1 MNAIIQHN
9 SLTPYLDRYTT
20 DISAKVMTD
29 PDKYQAYQREGI
41 TRRMMVSLMKQIQN
55 APLLVGLPGVG
66 KTAIVE
72 DLARQLLN
80 TNVAALKGKHLIQI
94 SLANLMKSSDSESFA
109 HKFQA
114 IINELIA
121 NKETVIAFID
131 EIHQIV
137 GTGAETA
144 GSSLDAGNII
154 KPALSR
160 DDLQIIGAT
169 TTKEFHEYV
178 ARDGA
183 LMRRFDLIEVP
194 ELSYEQTK
202 NVLAKVAL
210 QLNAGIVVPESVQDK
225 IMALAQRYM
234 TDRYFPEKAIMLLD
248 GALSVAKLAN
258 KTVLDG
264 TDVATIIHDDYHVPE
279 YVINQTIDERLLNLL
294 PQLKSQVI
302 GQETA
307 LEKVAMKLTNREAG
321 LADTSKPESFL
332 FMGPTGVSK
341 TETAKQLAGNLF
353 GNNQNFIRFDMSEF
367 KFAGTSLE
375 RFKDQLTTQ
384 VRHTPYAIL
393 LLDEIEKADPEVMD
407 LLLQVLDDGR
417 LSDEYGRVI
426 NFKDLI
432 IIMTTNSGAKA
443 VMNRDA
449 KSESVKEDKKRQA
462 NFEEQL
468 EIALQSDGYRPE
480 FIARIGAIV
489 VFDVLKMTD
498 MVKIVALKLT
508 RLNQK
513 AQASGFNILFTT
525 ENVAKY
531 IPSFEL
537 GFEYLNDQQEISSPI
552 ANYIADVGYKPSR
565 GVRPIDDTIATYVS
579 DPVAA
584 AIIKQRQGVTQD
596 FDTFIFRAIGNPP
609 SLTSPYGEWQVV
621 VSTVKE
627 ASSNET
633 I

>member
-1 MNAIIQHN
+1 MIELKQNN
-9 SLTPYLDRYTT
+9 PTTYLDRYTT
-20 DISAKVMTD
+20 DISAKVMLE
-29 PDKYQAYQREGI
+29 PDKYHAYERESI
-41 TRRMMVSLMKQIQN
+41 TRRIMVSLMKQIQN

-72 DLARQLLN
+72 DLARQLID
-80 TNVAALKGKHLIQI
+80 TKVASLQGKHLIQI
-94 SLANLMKSSDSESFA
+94 SLANLMKSSDGESFA

-114 IINELIA
+114 IIDELIA
-121 NKETVIAFID
+121 NKDNVIAFID

-137 GTGAETA
+137 GTGAETS

-194 ELSYEQTK
+194 ELSFEQTK
-202 NVLAKVAL
+202 RVLSKVAL
-210 QLNAGIVVPESVQDK
+210 QLNKGIEVPETVQDR
-225 IMALAQRYM
+225 IMALSQRYI

-248 GALSVAKLAN
+248 GALSVARLAD
-258 KTVLDG
+258 KTSLED

-279 YVINQTIDERLLNLL
+279 YVINQTTDERLLNLL
-294 PQLKSQVI
+294 PRLKSQVI
-302 GQETA
+302 GQDTA

-332 FMGPTGVSK
+332 FMGPTGVGK
-341 TETAKQLAGNLF
+341 TETAKQLALNLF
-353 GNNQNFIRFDMSEF
+353 GNAQNFIRFDMSEF

-375 RFKDQLTTQ
+375 RFKDQLTTR
-384 VRHTPYAIL
+384 VRHTPYAVL

-432 IIMTTNSGAKA
+432 IVMTTNSGAIA

-449 KSESVKEDKKRQA
+449 KSDSVKEDKKRQA

-480 FIARIGAIV
+480 FIARIGAII
-489 VFDVLKMTD
+489 VFDVLKMAD
-498 MVKIVALKLT
+498 MVRIVELKLS

-513 AQASGFNILFTT
+513 AQESGFNIVFDTQ
-525 ENVAKY
+525 EVARY
-531 IPSFEL
+531 IPSFDL
-537 GFEYLNDQQEISSPI
+537 GFEYLNDTQEVSSPI

-579 DPVAA
+579 DPVSA
-584 AIIKQRQGVTQD
+584 AIIQKRQGLGQD

-627 ASSNET
+627 ATDNEA

>member
-1 MNAIIQHN
+1 MIELKQNN
-9 SLTPYLDRYTT
+9 TTPYLDRYTT
-20 DISAKVMTD
+20 DISAKVMSD
-29 PDKYQAYQREGI
+29 PEKYHAYERESI
-41 TRRMMVSLMKQIQN
+41 TRRIMVSLMKRIQN

-72 DLARQLLN
+72 DLARQLLS
-80 TNVAALKGKHLIQI
+80 TSVSSLKGKHLVQI
-94 SLANLMKSSDSESFA
+94 SLANLMKSSDGESFA

-114 IINELIA
+114 IIDELIA
-121 NKETVIAFID
+121 NKDTVIAFID

-137 GTGAETA
+137 GTGAETS

-194 ELSYEQTK
+194 ELSFEQTK
-202 NVLAKVAL
+202 NVLSKVAL
-210 QLNAGIVVPESVQDK
+210 QLNNGIEVPETVQDR
-225 IMALAQRYM
+225 IMALSQRYI

-248 GALSVAKLAN
+248 GALSVARLADKSN
-258 KTVLDG
+258 LED
-264 TDVATIIHDDYHVPE
+264 TDVVTIIHDDYHVPE
-279 YVINQTIDERLLNLL
+279 YVINQATDERLLNLL
-294 PQLKSQVI
+294 PRLKSQVI
-302 GQETA
+302 GQDTA

-332 FMGPTGVSK
+332 FMGPTGVGK
-341 TETAKQLAGNLF
+341 TETAKQLALNLF
-353 GNNQNFIRFDMSEF
+353 GNAQNFIRFDMSEF

-375 RFKDQLTTQ
+375 RFKDQLTTR
-384 VRHTPYAIL
+384 VRHTPYAVL

-432 IIMTTNSGAKA
+432 IVMTTNSGATA

-449 KSESVKEDKKRQA
+449 KSDAVKEDKKRQA

-480 FIARIGAIV
+480 FIARIGAII
-489 VFDVLKMTD
+489 VFDVLKMAD
-498 MVKIVALKLT
+498 MVRIVELKLS

-513 AQASGFNILFTT
+513 AQTSGFNIVFDTQ
-525 ENVAKY
+525 EVARY
-531 IPSFEL
+531 IPSFDL
-537 GFEYLNDQQEISSPI
+537 GFEYLNGTQEVSSPI

-579 DPVAA
+579 DPVSA
-584 AIIKQRQGVTQD
+584 AIIQKRQGLGQD

-621 VSTVKE
+621 VSTARE
-627 ASSNET
+627 AADNEA

>member
-1 MNAIIQHN
+1 MIELKQNN
-9 SLTPYLDRYTT
+9 TTPYLDRYTT
-20 DISAKVMTD
+20 DISAKVMSD
-29 PDKYQAYQREGI
+29 PEKYHAYERESI
-41 TRRMMVSLMKQIQN
+41 TRRIMVSLMKQIQN

-72 DLARQLLN
+72 DLARQLLS
-80 TNVAALKGKHLIQI
+80 TSVSSLKGKHLVQI
-94 SLANLMKSSDSESFA
+94 SLANLMKSSDGESFA

-114 IINELIA
+114 IIDELIA
-121 NKETVIAFID
+121 NKDTVIAFID

-137 GTGAETA
+137 GTGAETS

-194 ELSYEQTK
+194 ELSFEQTK
-202 NVLAKVAL
+202 RVLSKVAL
-210 QLNAGIVVPESVQDK
+210 QLNNGIEVTETVQDR
-225 IMALAQRYM
+225 IMALSQRYI
-234 TDRYFPEKAIMLLD
+234 TDRYFPEKTIMLLD
-248 GALSVAKLAN
+248 GALSVARLAN
-258 KTVLDG
+258 KSSLED

-279 YVINQTIDERLLNLL
+279 YVIHQTSDERLLNLL
-294 PQLKSQVI
+294 PRLKSQVI
-302 GQETA
+302 GQDTA

-332 FMGPTGVSK
+332 FMGPTGVGK
-341 TETAKQLAGNLF
+341 TETAKQLALNLF
-353 GNNQNFIRFDMSEF
+353 GNAQNFIRFDMSEF

-375 RFKDQLTTQ
+375 RFKDQLTTR
-384 VRHTPYAIL
+384 VRHTPYAVL

-432 IIMTTNSGAKA
+432 VVMTTNSGATA

-449 KSESVKEDKKRQA
+449 KSDAVKEDKKRQA

-480 FIARIGAIV
+480 FIARIGAII
-489 VFDVLKMTD
+489 VFDVLKMAD
-498 MVKIVALKLT
+498 MVRIVELKLS

-513 AQASGFNILFTT
+513 AQGSGFNIVFDTQ
-525 ENVAKY
+525 EVARY
-531 IPSFEL
+531 IPSFDL
-537 GFEYLNDQQEISSPI
+537 GFEYLNGTQEVSSPI

-579 DPVAA
+579 DPVSA
-584 AIIKQRQGVTQD
+584 AIIQKRQGLGQD

-621 VSTVKE
+621 VSTARE
-627 ASSNET
+627 AADNEA

>member
-1 MNAIIQHN
+1 MIELKHN
-9 SLTPYLDRYTT
+9 NSTPYLDRYTT
-20 DISAKVMTD
+20 DISAKVMSD
-29 PDKYQAYQREGI
+29 PEKYHAYERESI
-41 TRRMMVSLMKQIQN
+41 TRRIMVSLMKQIQN

-72 DLARQLLN
+72 DLARQLLS
-80 TNVAALKGKHLIQI
+80 TSVSSLKGKHLVQI
-94 SLANLMKSSDSESFA
+94 SLANLMKSSDGESFA

-114 IINELIA
+114 IIDELIA
-121 NKETVIAFID
+121 NKDTVIAFID

-137 GTGAETA
+137 GTGAETS

-194 ELSYEQTK
+194 ELSFEQTK
-202 NVLAKVAL
+202 RVLSKVAL
-210 QLNAGIVVPESVQDK
+210 QLNNGIEVTETVQDR
-225 IMALAQRYM
+225 IMALSQRYI

-248 GALSVAKLAN
+248 GALSVARLAN
-258 KTVLDG
+258 KSSLED

-279 YVINQTIDERLLNLL
+279 YVINQTSDERLLNLL
-294 PQLKSQVI
+294 PRLKSQVI
-302 GQETA
+302 GQDTA

-332 FMGPTGVSK
+332 FMGPTGVGK
-341 TETAKQLAGNLF
+341 TETAKQLALNLF
-353 GNNQNFIRFDMSEF
+353 GNAQNFIRFDMSEF

-375 RFKDQLTTQ
+375 RFKDQLTTR
-384 VRHTPYAIL
+384 VRHTPYAVL

-432 IIMTTNSGAKA
+432 VVMTTNSGATA

-449 KSESVKEDKKRQA
+449 KSDAVKEDKKRQA

-480 FIARIGAIV
+480 FIARIGAII
-489 VFDVLKMTD
+489 VFDVLKMAD
-498 MVKIVALKLT
+498 MVRIVELKLS

-513 AQASGFNILFTT
+513 AQTSGFNIVFDTQ
-525 ENVAKY
+525 EVARY
-531 IPSFEL
+531 IPSFDL
-537 GFEYLNDQQEISSPI
+537 GFEYLNDKQEVSSPI

-579 DPVAA
+579 DPVST
-584 AIIKQRQGVTQD
+584 AIIQKRQGLGQD

-627 ASSNET
+627 AANNEA

>member
-1 MNAIIQHN
+1 MIELKHN
-9 SLTPYLDRYTT
+9 NSTPYLDRYTT
-20 DISAKVMTD
+20 DISAKVMSE
-29 PDKYQAYQREGI
+29 PDKYHAYERESI
-41 TRRMMVSLMKQIQN
+41 TRRIMVSLMKQIQN

-72 DLARQLLN
+72 DLARQLLS
-80 TNVAALKGKHLIQI
+80 TSVSSLKGKHLVQI
-94 SLANLMKSSDSESFA
+94 SLANLMKSSDGESFA

-114 IINELIA
+114 IIDELIV
-121 NKETVIAFID
+121 NKDTVIAFID

-137 GTGAETA
+137 GTGAETS

-160 DDLQIIGAT
+160 DDLQTIGAT

-194 ELSYEQTK
+194 ELSFDQTK
-202 NVLAKVAL
+202 RVLSKVAL
-210 QLNAGIVVPESVQDK
+210 QLNNGIEVPETVQDR
-225 IMALAQRYM
+225 IMALSQRYI

-248 GALSVAKLAN
+248 GALSVAR
-258 KTVLDG
+258 LDKHP
-264 TDVATIIHDDYHVPE
+264 TLSNQDVATIIHDDYHVPE
-279 YVINQTIDERLLNLL
+279 YVINQTTDERLLNLL
-294 PQLKSQVI
+294 PRLKSQVI
-302 GQETA
+302 GQDTA

-332 FMGPTGVSK
+332 FMGPTGVGK
-341 TETAKQLAGNLF
+341 TETAKQLALNLF
-353 GNNQNFIRFDMSEF
+353 GNKQNFIRFDMSEF

-375 RFKDQLTTQ
+375 RFKDQLTTK
-384 VRHTPYAIL
+384 VRHTPYAVL

-432 IIMTTNSGAKA
+432 IVMTTNSGATA

-449 KSESVKEDKKRQA
+449 KSDAVKEDKKRQA

-480 FIARIGAIV
+480 FIARIGAII
-489 VFDVLKMTD
+489 VFDVLKMAD
-498 MVKIVALKLT
+498 MVRIVELKLS
-508 RLNQK
+508 RLNQQ
-513 AQASGFNILFTT
+513 AQESGFNIVFDTQ
-525 ENVAKY
+525 EVARY
-531 IPSFEL
+531 IPSFDL
-537 GFEYLNDQQEISSPI
+537 GFEYLNDKQEVSSPI

-579 DPVAA
+579 DPVSA
-584 AIIKQRQGVTQD
+584 AIIQKRQGLGQD

-609 SLTSPYGEWQVV
+609 SLTSPYGEWQVM
-621 VSTVKE
+621 VSTVKGATDNE
-627 ASSNET
+627 A

>member
-1 MNAIIQHN
+1 MIELKQNN
-9 SLTPYLDRYTT
+9 TTPYLNRYTT
-20 DISAKVMTD
+20 DISAKVMSD
-29 PDKYQAYQREGI
+29 PEKYHAYERESI
-41 TRRMMVSLMKQIQN
+41 TRRIMVSLMKQIQN

-72 DLARQLLN
+72 DLARQLLS
-80 TNVAALKGKHLIQI
+80 TSVSSLKGKHLVQI
-94 SLANLMKSSDSESFA
+94 SLANLMKSSDGESFA

-114 IINELIA
+114 IIDELIA
-121 NKETVIAFID
+121 NKDTVIAFID

-137 GTGAETA
+137 GTGAETL

-194 ELSYEQTK
+194 ELSFDQTK
-202 NVLAKVAL
+202 RVLSKVAL
-210 QLNAGIVVPESVQDK
+210 QLNNSIEVPETVQDR
-225 IMALAQRYM
+225 IMALSQRYI

-248 GALSVAKLAN
+248 GALSVAR
-258 KTVLDG
+258 LDNHP
-264 TDVATIIHDDYHVPE
+264 TLSNQDVATIIHDDYHVPK
-279 YVINQTIDERLLNLL
+279 YVVNQTTDERLLNLL
-294 PQLKSQVI
+294 PRLKSQVI
-302 GQETA
+302 GQDTA

-332 FMGPTGVSK
+332 FMGPTGVGK
-341 TETAKQLAGNLF
+341 TETAKQLALNLF
-353 GNNQNFIRFDMSEF
+353 GNAQNFIRFDMSEF

-375 RFKDQLTTQ
+375 RFKDQLTTR
-384 VRHTPYAIL
+384 VRHTPYAVL

-407 LLLQVLDDGR
+407 LLLQVLDNGR

-432 IIMTTNSGAKA
+432 VVMTTNSGATA

-449 KSESVKEDKKRQA
+449 KSDAVKEDKKRQA

-480 FIARIGAIV
+480 FIARIGAII
-489 VFDVLKMTD
+489 VFDVLKMAD
-498 MVKIVALKLT
+498 MVRIVELKLS

-513 AQASGFNILFTT
+513 AQGSGFNIVFDTQ
-525 ENVAKY
+525 EVACY
-531 IPSFEL
+531 IPSFDL
-537 GFEYLNDQQEISSPI
+537 GFEYLNGTQEVSSPI

-579 DPVAA
+579 DPVSA
-584 AIIKQRQGVTQD
+584 AIIQKRQGLGQD

-621 VSTVKE
+621 VSTARE
-627 ASSNET
+627 AADNKA

>member
-1 MNAIIQHN
+1 MIELKQNN
-9 SLTPYLDRYTT
+9 PTPYLDRYTT
-20 DISAKVMTD
+20 DISAKVMLE
-29 PDKYQAYQREGI
+29 PDKYHAYERESI
-41 TRRMMVSLMKQIQN
+41 TRRIMVSLMKQIQN

-72 DLARQLLN
+72 DLARQLLS
-80 TNVAALKGKHLIQI
+80 TSVSSLKGKHLVQI

-109 HKFQA
+109 HKFQS
-114 IINELIA
+114 IIDELIA
-121 NKETVIAFID
+121 NKDTVIAFID

-137 GTGAETA
+137 GTGAETS

-194 ELSYEQTK
+194 ELSFDQTK
-202 NVLAKVAL
+202 RVLSKVAL
-210 QLNAGIVVPESVQDK
+210 QLNNGVEVPETVQDR
-225 IMALAQRYM
+225 IMALSQRYI

-248 GALSVAKLAN
+248 SALSVARLSN
-258 KTVLDG
+258 KSSVED

-279 YVINQTIDERLLNLL
+279 YVINQTTDERLLNLL
-294 PQLKSQVI
+294 PQLKNQVI
-302 GQETA
+302 GQDTA

-332 FMGPTGVSK
+332 FMGPTGVGK
-341 TETAKQLAGNLF
+341 TETAKQLALNLF
-353 GNNQNFIRFDMSEF
+353 GNAQNFIRFDMSEF

-375 RFKDQLTTQ
+375 RFKDQLTTR
-384 VRHTPYAIL
+384 VRHTPYAVL

-432 IIMTTNSGAKA
+432 IVMTTNSGATA

-449 KSESVKEDKKRQA
+449 KSDAVKEDKKRQA

-480 FIARIGAIV
+480 FIARIGAII
-489 VFDVLKMTD
+489 VFDVLKMAD
-498 MVKIVALKLT
+498 MVRIVELKLS
-508 RLNQK
+508 RLNQQ
-513 AQASGFNILFTT
+513 AQESGFNIVFDTQ
-525 ENVAKY
+525 EVARY
-531 IPSFEL
+531 IPSFDL
-537 GFEYLNDQQEISSPI
+537 GFEYLNDKQEVSSPI

-579 DPVAA
+579 DPVSA
-584 AIIKQRQGVTQD
+584 AIIQKRQGLGQD

-627 ASSNET
+627 ATDNEA

>member
-1 MNAIIQHN
+1 MIELKHN
-9 SLTPYLDRYTT
+9 NTHYLDRYTT
-20 DISAKVMTD
+20 DISAKVMSD
-29 PDKYQAYQREGI
+29 PDKYHAYERESI
-41 TRRMMVSLMKQIQN
+41 THRIMISLMKQIQN

-72 DLARQLLN
+72 DLARQLLK
-80 TNVAALKGKHLIQI
+80 TSVSSLKGKHLIQI
-94 SLANLMKSSDSESFA
+94 SLANLMKSSDGESFA

-114 IINELIA
+114 IIDELIA
-121 NKETVIAFID
+121 NKDTVIAFID

-137 GTGAETA
+137 GTGAETS

-194 ELSYEQTK
+194 ELSFEQTK
-202 NVLAKVAL
+202 RVLSKVAL
-210 QLNAGIVVPESVQDK
+210 QLNNGIEVPETVQDR
-225 IMALAQRYM
+225 IMALSQRYI

-248 GALSVAKLAN
+248 GALSVAR
-258 KTVLDG
+258 LDNRP
-264 TDVATIIHDDYHVPE
+264 TLSNLDVATIIHDDYHVPE
-279 YVINQTIDERLLNLL
+279 YVINQTTDERLLNLL
-294 PQLKSQVI
+294 PRLKSQVI
-302 GQETA
+302 GQDRA

-332 FMGPTGVSK
+332 FMGPTGVGK
-341 TETAKQLAGNLF
+341 TETAKQLALNLF
-353 GNNQNFIRFDMSEF
+353 GNAQNFIRFDMSEF

-375 RFKDQLTTQ
+375 RFKDQLTTR
-384 VRHTPYAIL
+384 VRHTPYAVL

-432 IIMTTNSGAKA
+432 IVMTTNSGATA

-449 KSESVKEDKKRQA
+449 KSDAVKEDKKRQA

-480 FIARIGAIV
+480 FIARIGAII
-489 VFDVLKMTD
+489 VFDVLKMAD
-498 MVKIVALKLT
+498 MVRIVELKLS

-513 AQASGFNILFTT
+513 AQESGFNIVFDTQ
-525 ENVAKY
+525 EVARY
-531 IPSFEL
+531 IPSFDL
-537 GFEYLNDQQEISSPI
+537 GFEYLNGWRES
-552 ANYIADVGYKPSR
+552 K
-565 GVRPIDDTIATYVS
+565 
-579 DPVAA
+579 
-584 AIIKQRQGVTQD
+584 K
-596 FDTFIFRAIGNPP
+596 
-609 SLTSPYGEWQVV
+609 
-621 VSTVKE
+621 
-627 ASSNET
+627 
-633 I
+633 

>member
-1 MNAIIQHN
+1 MIELKHN
-9 SLTPYLDRYTT
+9 NSTPYLDRYTT
-20 DISAKVMTD
+20 DISAKVMSD
-29 PDKYQAYQREGI
+29 PDKYHAYERESI
-41 TRRMMVSLMKQIQN
+41 TRRIKVSLMKQIQN

-72 DLARQLLN
+72 DLARQLID
-80 TNVAALKGKHLIQI
+80 TQVASLQGKHLIQI
-94 SLANLMKSSDSESFA
+94 SLANLMKSSDGESFA

-114 IINELIA
+114 IIDELIA
-121 NKETVIAFID
+121 NKDTVIAFID

-137 GTGAETA
+137 GTGAETS

-194 ELSYEQTK
+194 ELSFEQTK
-202 NVLAKVAL
+202 HVLSKVAL
-210 QLNAGIVVPESVQDK
+210 QLNNGIEVPETVQDR
-225 IMALAQRYM
+225 IMALSQRYI

-248 GALSVAKLAN
+248 GALSVARLDNRPKLSN
-258 KTVLDG
+258 Q
-264 TDVATIIHDDYHVPE
+264 DVATIIHDDYHVPE
-279 YVINQTIDERLLNLL
+279 YVINQTTDERLLNLL
-294 PQLKSQVI
+294 PRLKSQVI
-302 GQETA
+302 GQDTA

-332 FMGPTGVSK
+332 FMGPTGVGK
-341 TETAKQLAGNLF
+341 TETAKQLALNLF
-353 GNNQNFIRFDMSEF
+353 GNAQNFIRFDMSEF
-367 KFAGTSLE
+367 KFAGISLE
-375 RFKDQLTTQ
+375 RFKDQLTTR
-384 VRHTPYAIL
+384 VRHTPYAVL

-432 IIMTTNSGAKA
+432 IVMTTNSGATA
-443 VMNRDA
+443 VINRDA
-449 KSESVKEDKKRQA
+449 KSNSVKEDKKRQA

-480 FIARIGAIV
+480 FIARIGAII
-489 VFDVLKMTD
+489 VFDVLKMAD
-498 MVKIVALKLT
+498 MVRIVELKLS

-513 AQASGFNILFTT
+513 AQTSGFNIVFDTQ
-525 ENVAKY
+525 EVARY
-531 IPSFEL
+531 IPSFDL
-537 GFEYLNDQQEISSPI
+537 GFEYLNGTQEVSSPI

-565 GVRPIDDTIATYVS
+565 GVRPIDDTIATCVS
-579 DPVAA
+579 DPVSA
-584 AIIKQRQGVTQD
+584 AIIQKRQGLGQD

-627 ASSNET
+627 ATDNEA

>member
-1 MNAIIQHN
+1 MIELKQNN
-9 SLTPYLDRYTT
+9 TTPYLDRYTT
-20 DISAKVMTD
+20 DISAKVMSD
-29 PDKYQAYQREGI
+29 PEKYHAYERESI
-41 TRRMMVSLMKQIQN
+41 TRRIMVSLMKQIQN

-72 DLARQLLN
+72 DLARQLLS
-80 TNVAALKGKHLIQI
+80 TSVSSLKGKHLVQI
-94 SLANLMKSSDSESFA
+94 SLANLMKSSDGESFA

-114 IINELIA
+114 IIDELIA
-121 NKETVIAFID
+121 NKDTVIAFID

-137 GTGAETA
+137 GTGAETS

-194 ELSYEQTK
+194 ELSFEQTK
-202 NVLAKVAL
+202 RVLSKVAL
-210 QLNAGIVVPESVQDK
+210 QLNNGIEVTETVQDR
-225 IMALAQRYM
+225 IMALSQRYI

-248 GALSVAKLAN
+248 GALSVARLAN
-258 KTVLDG
+258 KSSLDD

-279 YVINQTIDERLLNLL
+279 YVINQTTDERLLNLL
-294 PQLKSQVI
+294 PRLKNQVI
-302 GQETA
+302 GQDTA

-332 FMGPTGVSK
+332 FMGPTGVGK
-341 TETAKQLAGNLF
+341 TETAKQLALNLF
-353 GNNQNFIRFDMSEF
+353 GNAQNFIRFDMSEF

-375 RFKDQLTTQ
+375 RFKDQLTTR
-384 VRHTPYAIL
+384 VRHTPYAVL

-432 IIMTTNSGAKA
+432 IVMTTNSGATA

-449 KSESVKEDKKRQA
+449 KSDAVKEDKKRQA

-480 FIARIGAIV
+480 FIARIGAII
-489 VFDVLKMTD
+489 VFDVLKMAD
-498 MVKIVALKLT
+498 MVRIVELKLS

-513 AQASGFNILFTT
+513 AQTSGFNIVFDTQ
-525 ENVAKY
+525 EVARY
-531 IPSFEL
+531 IPSFDL
-537 GFEYLNDQQEISSPI
+537 GFEYLNGTQEVSSPI

-579 DPVAA
+579 DPVST
-584 AIIKQRQGVTQD
+584 AIIQKRQGLGQD

-627 ASSNET
+627 AANNEA

>member
-1 MNAIIQHN
+1 MIELKQNN
-9 SLTPYLDRYTT
+9 TTPYIDRYTT
-20 DISAKVMTD
+20 DISAKVMSD
-29 PDKYQAYQREGI
+29 PEKYHAYERESI
-41 TRRMMVSLMKQIQN
+41 TRRIMVSLMKQIQN

-72 DLARQLLN
+72 DLARQLLS
-80 TNVAALKGKHLIQI
+80 TSVFSLKGKHLVQI
-94 SLANLMKSSDSESFA
+94 SLANLMKSSDGESFA

-114 IINELIA
+114 IIDELIA
-121 NKETVIAFID
+121 NKDTVIAFID

-137 GTGAETA
+137 GTGAETS

-160 DDLQIIGAT
+160 DNLQIIGAT

-194 ELSYEQTK
+194 ELSFEQTK
-202 NVLAKVAL
+202 PVLSKVAL
-210 QLNAGIVVPESVQDK
+210 QLNNGIEVTETVQDR
-225 IMALAQRYM
+225 IMALSQRYI

-248 GALSVAKLAN
+248 GALSVARLAN
-258 KTVLDG
+258 KSSLEN

-279 YVINQTIDERLLNLL
+279 YVINQTSDERLLNLL
-294 PQLKSQVI
+294 PRLKSQVI
-302 GQETA
+302 GQDTA

-332 FMGPTGVSK
+332 FMGPTGVGK
-341 TETAKQLAGNLF
+341 TETAKQLALNLF
-353 GNNQNFIRFDMSEF
+353 GNAQNFIRFDMSEF

-375 RFKDQLTTQ
+375 RFKDQLTTR
-384 VRHTPYAIL
+384 VRHTPYAVL

-432 IIMTTNSGAKA
+432 VVMTTNSGATA

-449 KSESVKEDKKRQA
+449 KSDAVKEDKKRQA

-480 FIARIGAIV
+480 FIARIGAII
-489 VFDVLKMTD
+489 VFDVLKMAD
-498 MVKIVALKLT
+498 MVRIVELKLS

-513 AQASGFNILFTT
+513 AQGSGFNIVFDTQ
-525 ENVAKY
+525 EVARY
-531 IPSFEL
+531 IPSFDL
-537 GFEYLNDQQEISSPI
+537 GFEYLNGTQEVSSPI

-579 DPVAA
+579 DPVSA
-584 AIIKQRQGVTQD
+584 AIIQKRQGLGQD

-621 VSTVKE
+621 VSTARE
-627 ASSNET
+627 AADNEA

>member
-1 MNAIIQHN
+1 MIELKQNN
-9 SLTPYLDRYTT
+9 TTPYLDRYTT
-20 DISAKVMTD
+20 DISAKVMSD
-29 PDKYQAYQREGI
+29 PEKYHAYERESI
-41 TRRMMVSLMKQIQN
+41 TRRIMVSLMKQIQN

-72 DLARQLLN
+72 DLARQLLS
-80 TNVAALKGKHLIQI
+80 TSVSSLKGKHLVQI
-94 SLANLMKSSDSESFA
+94 SLANLMKSSDGESFA

-114 IINELIA
+114 IIDELIA
-121 NKETVIAFID
+121 NKDTVIAFID

-137 GTGAETA
+137 GTGAETS

-194 ELSYEQTK
+194 ELSFEQTK
-202 NVLAKVAL
+202 RVLAKVAL
-210 QLNAGIVVPESVQDK
+210 QLNNGIEVPEIVQDR
-225 IMALAQRYM
+225 IMALSQRYI

-248 GALSVAKLAN
+248 GALSVAR
-258 KTVLDG
+258 LDNHR
-264 TDVATIIHDDYHVPE
+264 TLSNQDVATIIHDDYHVPE

-294 PQLKSQVI
+294 PRLKSQVI
-302 GQETA
+302 GQDTA

-332 FMGPTGVSK
+332 FMGPTGVGK
-341 TETAKQLAGNLF
+341 TETAKQLALNLF
-353 GNNQNFIRFDMSEF
+353 GNAPNFIRFDMSEF

-375 RFKDQLTTQ
+375 RFKDQLTTR
-384 VRHTPYAIL
+384 VRHTPYAVL

-432 IIMTTNSGAKA
+432 IVMTTNSGATA

-449 KSESVKEDKKRQA
+449 KSDAVKEDKKRQA

-480 FIARIGAIV
+480 FIARIGAII
-489 VFDVLKMTD
+489 VFDVLQMAD
-498 MVKIVALKLT
+498 MVRIVELKLS

-513 AQASGFNILFTT
+513 AQESGFNIVFDTQ
-525 ENVAKY
+525 EVARY
-531 IPSFEL
+531 IPSFDL
-537 GFEYLNDQQEISSPI
+537 GFEYLNDKQEVSSPI

-579 DPVAA
+579 DPVSA
-584 AIIKQRQGVTQD
+584 AIIQKRQGLGQD

-621 VSTVKE
+621 VSTARE
-627 ASSNET
+627 AADNEA

>member
-1 MNAIIQHN
+1 MIELKHN
-9 SLTPYLDRYTT
+9 NPTPYLDRYTT

-29 PDKYQAYQREGI
+29 PEKYHAYERESI
-41 TRRMMVSLMKQIQN
+41 TRRIMVSLMKQIQN

-72 DLARQLLN
+72 DLARQLLS
-80 TNVAALKGKHLIQI
+80 TSVSSLTGKHLVQI
-94 SLANLMKSSDSESFA
+94 SLANLMKSSDGESFA

-114 IINELIA
+114 IIDELIA
-121 NKETVIAFID
+121 NKDTVIAFID

-137 GTGAETA
+137 GTGAETS

-194 ELSYEQTK
+194 ELSFEQTK
-202 NVLAKVAL
+202 RVLSKVAL
-210 QLNAGIVVPESVQDK
+210 QLNNGIEVPETVQDR
-225 IMALAQRYM
+225 IMALSQRYI

-248 GALSVAKLAN
+248 GALSVARLAD
-258 KTVLDG
+258 KTSLED

-279 YVINQTIDERLLNLL
+279 YVINQTTDERLLNLL
-294 PQLKSQVI
+294 PRLKSQVI
-302 GQETA
+302 GQDTA

-332 FMGPTGVSK
+332 LMGPTGVGK
-341 TETAKQLAGNLF
+341 TETAKQLALNLF
-353 GNNQNFIRFDMSEF
+353 GNAQNFIRFDMSEF

-375 RFKDQLTTQ
+375 RFKDQLTTR
-384 VRHTPYAIL
+384 VRHTPYAVL

-432 IIMTTNSGAKA
+432 IVMTTNSGATA

-449 KSESVKEDKKRQA
+449 KSDSVKEDKKRQA

-480 FIARIGAIV
+480 FIARIGAII
-489 VFDVLKMTD
+489 VFDVLKMAD
-498 MVKIVALKLT
+498 MVRIVELKLS

-513 AQASGFNILFTT
+513 AQTSGFNIVFDTQ
-525 ENVAKY
+525 EVARY
-531 IPSFEL
+531 IPSFDL
-537 GFEYLNDQQEISSPI
+537 GFEYLNGTQEVSSPI
-552 ANYIADVGYKPSR
+552 ANYIVDVGYKPSR

-579 DPVAA
+579 DPVSA
-584 AIIKQRQGVTQD
+584 AIIQKRQGLGQD

-627 ASSNET
+627 ATNNEA

>member
-1 MNAIIQHN
+1 MIELKHN
-9 SLTPYLDRYTT
+9 NSTPYLDRYTT
-20 DISAKVMTD
+20 DISAKVMSE
-29 PDKYQAYQREGI
+29 PDKYHAYERESI
-41 TRRMMVSLMKQIQN
+41 TRRIMVSLMKQIQN

-72 DLARQLLN
+72 DLARQLLCPS
-80 TNVAALKGKHLIQI
+80 VSSLKGKHLVQI
-94 SLANLMKSSDSESFA
+94 SLANLMKNSDGESFA

-114 IINELIA
+114 IIDELIA
-121 NKETVIAFID
+121 NKDTVIAFID

-137 GTGAETA
+137 GTGAETS

-194 ELSYEQTK
+194 ELSFEQTK
-202 NVLAKVAL
+202 RVLSKVAL
-210 QLNAGIVVPESVQDK
+210 QLNNGIEVTETVQDS
-225 IMALAQRYM
+225 IMALSQRYI

-248 GALSVAKLAN
+248 GALSVARLAN
-258 KTVLDG
+258 KSSLED

-279 YVINQTIDERLLNLL
+279 YVINQTSDERLLNLL
-294 PQLKSQVI
+294 PRLKSQVI
-302 GQETA
+302 GQDTA

-332 FMGPTGVSK
+332 FMGPTGVGK
-341 TETAKQLAGNLF
+341 TETAKQLALNLF
-353 GNNQNFIRFDMSEF
+353 GNAQNFIRFDMSEF

-375 RFKDQLTTQ
+375 RFKDQLTTR
-384 VRHTPYAIL
+384 VRHTPYAVL

-432 IIMTTNSGAKA
+432 IVMTTNSGATA

-449 KSESVKEDKKRQA
+449 KSDAVKEDKKRQA

-480 FIARIGAIV
+480 FIARIGAII
-489 VFDVLKMTD
+489 VFDVLKVAD
-498 MVKIVALKLT
+498 MVRIVELKLS

-513 AQASGFNILFTT
+513 AQGSGFNIVFDTQ
-525 ENVAKY
+525 EVARY
-531 IPSFEL
+531 IPSFDL
-537 GFEYLNDQQEISSPI
+537 GFEYLNGTQEVSSPI

-579 DPVAA
+579 DPVSA
-584 AIIKQRQGVTQD
+584 AIIQKRQGLGQD

-621 VSTVKE
+621 VSTAKE
-627 ASSNET
+627 AADNEA

>member
-1 MNAIIQHN
+1 MIELKQNN
-9 SLTPYLDRYTT
+9 TTPYLDRYTT
-20 DISAKVMTD
+20 DISAKVMSD
-29 PDKYQAYQREGI
+29 PEKYHAYERESI
-41 TRRMMVSLMKQIQN
+41 TRRIMVSLMKQIQN

-72 DLARQLLN
+72 DLARQLLS
-80 TNVAALKGKHLIQI
+80 TSVSSLKGKHLVQI
-94 SLANLMKSSDSESFA
+94 SLANLMKSSDGESFA

-114 IINELIA
+114 IIDELIA
-121 NKETVIAFID
+121 NKDTVIAFID

-137 GTGAETA
+137 GTGAETL

-194 ELSYEQTK
+194 ELSFDQTK
-202 NVLAKVAL
+202 RVLSKVAL
-210 QLNAGIVVPESVQDK
+210 QLNNSIEVPETVQDR
-225 IMALAQRYM
+225 IMALSQRYI

-248 GALSVAKLAN
+248 GALSVAR
-258 KTVLDG
+258 LDNHP
-264 TDVATIIHDDYHVPE
+264 TLSNQDVATIIHDDYHVPK
-279 YVINQTIDERLLNLL
+279 YVVNQTTDERLLNLL
-294 PQLKSQVI
+294 PRLKSQVI
-302 GQETA
+302 GQDTA

-332 FMGPTGVSK
+332 FMGPTGVGK
-341 TETAKQLAGNLF
+341 TETAKQLALNLF
-353 GNNQNFIRFDMSEF
+353 GNAQNFIRFDMSEF
-367 KFAGTSLE
+367 KFAGTRLE
-375 RFKDQLTTQ
+375 RFKDQLTTR
-384 VRHTPYAIL
+384 VRHTPYAVL

-432 IIMTTNSGAKA
+432 VVMTTNSGATA

-449 KSESVKEDKKRQA
+449 KSDAVKEDKKRQA

-480 FIARIGAIV
+480 FIARIGAII
-489 VFDVLKMTD
+489 VFDVLKMAD
-498 MVKIVALKLT
+498 MVRIVELKLS

-513 AQASGFNILFTT
+513 AQGSGFNIVFDTQ
-525 ENVAKY
+525 EVARY
-531 IPSFEL
+531 IPSFDL
-537 GFEYLNDQQEISSPI
+537 GFEYLNGTQEVSSPI

-579 DPVAA
+579 DPVSA
-584 AIIKQRQGVTQD
+584 AIIQKRQGLGQD

-621 VSTVKE
+621 VSTARE
-627 ASSNET
+627 AADNEA

>member
-1 MNAIIQHN
+1 MIELKQNN
-9 SLTPYLDRYTT
+9 TTPYLNRYTT
-20 DISAKVMTD
+20 DISAKVMSD
-29 PDKYQAYQREGI
+29 PEKYHAYERESI
-41 TRRMMVSLMKQIQN
+41 TRRIMVSLMKQIQN

-72 DLARQLLN
+72 DLARQLLS
-80 TNVAALKGKHLIQI
+80 TSVSSLKGKHLVQI
-94 SLANLMKSSDSESFA
+94 SLANLMKSSDGESFA

-114 IINELIA
+114 IIDELIA
-121 NKETVIAFID
+121 NKDTVIAFID

-137 GTGAETA
+137 GTGAETL

-194 ELSYEQTK
+194 ELSFDQTK
-202 NVLAKVAL
+202 RVLSKVAL
-210 QLNAGIVVPESVQDK
+210 QLNNSIEVPETVQDR
-225 IMALAQRYM
+225 IMALSQRYI

-248 GALSVAKLAN
+248 GALSVAR
-258 KTVLDG
+258 LDNHP
-264 TDVATIIHDDYHVPE
+264 TLSNQDVATIIHDDYHVPK
-279 YVINQTIDERLLNLL
+279 YVVNQTTDERLLNLL
-294 PQLKSQVI
+294 PRLKSQVI
-302 GQETA
+302 GQDTA

-332 FMGPTGVSK
+332 FMGPTGVGK
-341 TETAKQLAGNLF
+341 TETAKQLALNLF
-353 GNNQNFIRFDMSEF
+353 GNAQNFIRFDMSEF

-375 RFKDQLTTQ
+375 RFKDQLTTR
-384 VRHTPYAIL
+384 VRHTPYAVL

-432 IIMTTNSGAKA
+432 VVMTTNSGATA

-449 KSESVKEDKKRQA
+449 KSDAVKEDKKRQA

-480 FIARIGAIV
+480 FIARIGAII
-489 VFDVLKMTD
+489 VFDVLKMAD
-498 MVKIVALKLT
+498 MVRIVELKLS

-513 AQASGFNILFTT
+513 AQGSGFNIVFDTQ
-525 ENVAKY
+525 EVARY
-531 IPSFEL
+531 IPSFDL
-537 GFEYLNDQQEISSPI
+537 GFEYLNGTQEVSSPI

-579 DPVAA
+579 DPVSA
-584 AIIKQRQGVTQD
+584 AIIQKRQGLGQD

-621 VSTVKE
+621 VSTARE
-627 ASSNET
+627 AADNA

>member
-1 MNAIIQHN
+1 MIELKQNN
-9 SLTPYLDRYTT
+9 TTPYLDRYTT
-20 DISAKVMTD
+20 DISAKVMSD
-29 PDKYQAYQREGI
+29 PEKYHAYERESI
-41 TRRMMVSLMKQIQN
+41 TRRIMVSLMKQIQN

-72 DLARQLLN
+72 DLARQLLS
-80 TNVAALKGKHLIQI
+80 TSVSSLKGKHLVQI
-94 SLANLMKSSDSESFA
+94 SLANLMKSSDGESFA

-114 IINELIA
+114 IIDELIP
-121 NKETVIAFID
+121 NKDTVIAFID

-137 GTGAETA
+137 GTGAETS

-194 ELSYEQTK
+194 ELSFEQTK
-202 NVLAKVAL
+202 RVLSKVAL
-210 QLNAGIVVPESVQDK
+210 QLNNGIEVTETVQDR
-225 IMALAQRYM
+225 IMALSQRYI

-248 GALSVAKLAN
+248 GALSVARLAN
-258 KTVLDG
+258 KSSLED

-279 YVINQTIDERLLNLL
+279 YVINQTSDERLLNLL
-294 PQLKSQVI
+294 PRLKSQVI
-302 GQETA
+302 GQDTA
-307 LEKVAMKLTNREAG
+307 LEKVVVKLTNREAG

-332 FMGPTGVSK
+332 FMGPTGVGK
-341 TETAKQLAGNLF
+341 TETAKQLALNLF
-353 GNNQNFIRFDMSEF
+353 GNAQNFIRFDMSEF

-375 RFKDQLTTQ
+375 RFKDQLTTR
-384 VRHTPYAIL
+384 VRHTPYAVL

-432 IIMTTNSGAKA
+432 VVMTTNSGATA

-449 KSESVKEDKKRQA
+449 KSDAVKEDKKRQA

-480 FIARIGAIV
+480 FIARIGAII
-489 VFDVLKMTD
+489 VFDVLKMAD
-498 MVKIVALKLT
+498 MVRIVELKLS

-513 AQASGFNILFTT
+513 AQGSGFNIVFDTQ
-525 ENVAKY
+525 EVARY
-531 IPSFEL
+531 IPSFDL
-537 GFEYLNDQQEISSPI
+537 GFEYLNGTQEVSSPI

-579 DPVAA
+579 DPVSA
-584 AIIKQRQGVTQD
+584 AIIQKRQGLGQD

-621 VSTVKE
+621 VSTARE
-627 ASSNET
+627 AADNEA

>member
-1 MNAIIQHN
+1 MIELKHN
-9 SLTPYLDRYTT
+9 NSTPYLDRYTT
-20 DISAKVMTD
+20 DISAKVMSE
-29 PDKYQAYQREGI
+29 PDKYHAYERESI
-41 TRRMMVSLMKQIQN
+41 TRRIMVSLMKQIQN

-72 DLARQLLN
+72 DLARQLLS
-80 TNVAALKGKHLIQI
+80 TSVPSLKGKHLVQI
-94 SLANLMKSSDSESFA
+94 SLANLMKSSDGESFA

-114 IINELIA
+114 IIDELIA
-121 NKETVIAFID
+121 NKDTVIAFID

-137 GTGAETA
+137 GTGAETS

-169 TTKEFHEYV
+169 TTEEFHEYV

-183 LMRRFDLIEVP
+183 LMRRFDLIEVQ
-194 ELSYEQTK
+194 ELSFEQTK
-202 NVLAKVAL
+202 NVLSKVAL
-210 QLNAGIVVPESVQDK
+210 QLNNGIEVPETVQDR
-225 IMALAQRYM
+225 IMALSQRYI

-248 GALSVAKLAN
+248 GALSVARLAN
-258 KTVLDG
+258 KSSLED

-279 YVINQTIDERLLNLL
+279 YVINQTTDERLLNLL
-294 PQLKSQVI
+294 PRLKSQVI
-302 GQETA
+302 GQDTA

-332 FMGPTGVSK
+332 FMGPTGVGK
-341 TETAKQLAGNLF
+341 TETAKQLALNLF
-353 GNNQNFIRFDMSEF
+353 GNAQNFIRFDMSEF

-375 RFKDQLTTQ
+375 RFKDQLTTR
-384 VRHTPYAIL
+384 VRHTPYAVL

-432 IIMTTNSGAKA
+432 IVMTTNSGATA

-449 KSESVKEDKKRQA
+449 KSDSVKEDKKRQA

-480 FIARIGAIV
+480 FIARIGAII
-489 VFDVLKMTD
+489 VFDVLKMAD
-498 MVKIVALKLT
+498 MVRIVELKLS

-513 AQASGFNILFTT
+513 AQESGFNIVFDTQ
-525 ENVAKY
+525 EVARY
-531 IPSFEL
+531 IPSFDL
-537 GFEYLNDQQEISSPI
+537 GFEYLNGTQEVSSPI

-579 DPVAA
+579 DPVSA
-584 AIIKQRQGVTQD
+584 AIIQKRQGLGQD

-621 VSTVKE
+621 VSTARE
-627 ASSNET
+627 AADNEA

>member
-1 MNAIIQHN
+1 MIELKHN
-9 SLTPYLDRYTT
+9 NPTPYLDRYTT
-20 DISAKVMTD
+20 DISVKVMSA
-29 PDKYQAYQREGI
+29 PEKYQVYERESI
-41 TRRMMVSLMKQIQN
+41 TRRIMVSLMKQIQN

-80 TNVAALKGKHLIQI
+80 TSVSSLKGKHLVQI
-94 SLANLMKSSDSESFA
+94 SLANLMKSSDGESFA

-114 IINELIA
+114 IIDELIA
-121 NKETVIAFID
+121 NKDTVIAFID

-137 GTGAETA
+137 GTGAETS

-194 ELSYEQTK
+194 ELSFEQTK
-202 NVLAKVAL
+202 NVLSKVATK
-210 QLNAGIVVPESVQDK
+210 LNNGIEVPETVQDR
-225 IMALAQRYM
+225 IMALSQRYI

-248 GALSVAKLAN
+248 GALSVARLAD
-258 KTVLDG
+258 KTSLED

-279 YVINQTIDERLLNLL
+279 YVINQTTDERLLNLL
-294 PQLKSQVI
+294 PRLKSQVI
-302 GQETA
+302 GQDTA

-332 FMGPTGVSK
+332 FMGPTGVGK
-341 TETAKQLAGNLF
+341 TETAKQLALNLF
-353 GNNQNFIRFDMSEF
+353 GNAQNFIRFDMSEF

-375 RFKDQLTTQ
+375 RFKDQLTTR
-384 VRHTPYAIL
+384 VRHTPYAVL

-432 IIMTTNSGAKA
+432 IVMTTNSGATA

-449 KSESVKEDKKRQA
+449 KSDSVKEDKKRQA

-480 FIARIGAIV
+480 FIARIGAII
-489 VFDVLKMTD
+489 VFDVLKMAD
-498 MVKIVALKLT
+498 MVRIVELKLS

-513 AQASGFNILFTT
+513 AQTSGFNIVFDTQ
-525 ENVAKY
+525 EVARY
-531 IPSFEL
+531 IPSFDL
-537 GFEYLNDQQEISSPI
+537 GFEYLNGTQEVSSPI

-579 DPVAA
+579 DPVSA
-584 AIIKQRQGVTQD
+584 AIIQKRQGLGQD

-627 ASSNET
+627 ATDNEA

>member
-1 MNAIIQHN
+1 MIELKHN
-9 SLTPYLDRYTT
+9 NSTPYLDRYTT
-20 DISAKVMTD
+20 DISAKVMSE
-29 PDKYQAYQREGI
+29 PDKYHAYERESI
-41 TRRMMVSLMKQIQN
+41 TRRIMVSLMKQIQN

-72 DLARQLLN
+72 DLARQLLS
-80 TNVAALKGKHLIQI
+80 TSVPSLKGKHLVQI
-94 SLANLMKSSDSESFA
+94 SLANLMKSSDGESFA

-114 IINELIA
+114 IIDELIA
-121 NKETVIAFID
+121 NKDTVIAFID

-137 GTGAETA
+137 GTGAETS

-194 ELSYEQTK
+194 ELSFEQTK
-202 NVLAKVAL
+202 RVLSKVAL
-210 QLNAGIVVPESVQDK
+210 QLNNGIEVTETVQDR
-225 IMALAQRYM
+225 IMALSQRYI

-248 GALSVAKLAN
+248 GALSVAR
-258 KTVLDG
+258 LDNRP
-264 TDVATIIHDDYHVPE
+264 TPSNQDVATIIHDDYHVPE
-279 YVINQTIDERLLNLL
+279 YVLNQTTDERLLNLL
-294 PQLKSQVI
+294 PRLKSQVI
-302 GQETA
+302 GQDTA

-332 FMGPTGVSK
+332 FMGPTGVGK
-341 TETAKQLAGNLF
+341 TETAKQLALNLF
-353 GNNQNFIRFDMSEF
+353 GNVQNFIRFDMSEF
-367 KFAGTSLE
+367 QFAGTSLE
-375 RFKDQLTTQ
+375 RFKDQLTTR
-384 VRHTPYAIL
+384 VRHTPYAVL

-432 IIMTTNSGAKA
+432 IVMTTNSGATA

-449 KSESVKEDKKRQA
+449 KSDAVKEDKKRQA

-480 FIARIGAIV
+480 FIARIGAII
-489 VFDVLKMTD
+489 VFDVLKMAD
-498 MVKIVALKLT
+498 MVRIVELKLS

-513 AQASGFNILFTT
+513 AQTSGFNIVFDTQ
-525 ENVAKY
+525 EVARY
-531 IPSFEL
+531 IPSFDL
-537 GFEYLNDQQEISSPI
+537 GFEYLNGTQEVSSPI

-579 DPVAA
+579 DPVST
-584 AIIKQRQGVTQD
+584 AIIQKRQGLGQD

-627 ASSNET
+627 AANNEA

>member
-1 MNAIIQHN
+1 MIELKQNN
-9 SLTPYLDRYTT
+9 TTPYLDRYTT
-20 DISAKVMTD
+20 DISAKVMSD
-29 PDKYQAYQREGI
+29 PEKYHAYERESI
-41 TRRMMVSLMKQIQN
+41 TRRIMVSLMKQIQN

-72 DLARQLLN
+72 DLARQLLS
-80 TNVAALKGKHLIQI
+80 TSVSSLKGKHLVQI
-94 SLANLMKSSDSESFA
+94 SLANLMKSSDGESFA

-114 IINELIA
+114 IIDELIA
-121 NKETVIAFID
+121 NKDTVIAFID
-131 EIHQIV
+131 ETHQIV
-137 GTGAETA
+137 GTGAETS

-194 ELSYEQTK
+194 ELSFEQTK
-202 NVLAKVAL
+202 RVLSKVAL
-210 QLNAGIVVPESVQDK
+210 QLNNGIEVTETVQDR
-225 IMALAQRYM
+225 IMALSQRYI

-248 GALSVAKLAN
+248 GALSVARLAN
-258 KTVLDG
+258 KSSLED

-279 YVINQTIDERLLNLL
+279 YVINQTTDERLLNLL
-294 PQLKSQVI
+294 PRLKNQVI
-302 GQETA
+302 GQDTA

-332 FMGPTGVSK
+332 FMGPTGVGK
-341 TETAKQLAGNLF
+341 TETAKQLALNLF
-353 GNNQNFIRFDMSEF
+353 GNAQNFIRFDMSEF

-375 RFKDQLTTQ
+375 RFKDQLTTR
-384 VRHTPYAIL
+384 VRHTPYAVL

-432 IIMTTNSGAKA
+432 IVMTTNSGATA

-449 KSESVKEDKKRQA
+449 KSDAVKEDKKRQA

-480 FIARIGAIV
+480 FIARIGAII
-489 VFDVLKMTD
+489 VFDVLKMAD
-498 MVKIVALKLT
+498 MVRIVELKLS

-513 AQASGFNILFTT
+513 AQTSGFNIVFDTQ
-525 ENVAKY
+525 EVARY
-531 IPSFEL
+531 IPSFDL
-537 GFEYLNDQQEISSPI
+537 GFEYLNGTQEVSSPI

-579 DPVAA
+579 DPVSA
-584 AIIKQRQGVTQD
+584 AIIQKRQGLGQD

-621 VSTVKE
+621 VSTAME
-627 ASSNET
+627 AADNEA

>member
-1 MNAIIQHN
+1 MIELKHN
-9 SLTPYLDRYTT
+9 NSTPYLDRYTT
-20 DISAKVMTD
+20 DISAKVMSE
-29 PDKYQAYQREGI
+29 PEKYHAYERESI
-41 TRRMMVSLMKQIQN
+41 TRRIMVSLMKQIQN

-72 DLARQLLN
+72 DLARQLLS
-80 TNVAALKGKHLIQI
+80 TSVSSLKGKHLVQI
-94 SLANLMKSSDSESFA
+94 SLANLMKSSDGESFA

-114 IINELIA
+114 IIDELIV
-121 NKETVIAFID
+121 NKDTVIAFID

-137 GTGAETA
+137 GTGAETS

-194 ELSYEQTK
+194 ELSFDQTER
-202 NVLAKVAL
+202 VLSKVAL
-210 QLNAGIVVPESVQDK
+210 QLNNGIEVTETVQDR
-225 IMALAQRYM
+225 IMALSQRYI

-248 GALSVAKLAN
+248 GALSVARLAN
-258 KTVLDG
+258 KSSLED

-279 YVINQTIDERLLNLL
+279 YVINQTSDERLLNLL
-294 PQLKSQVI
+294 PRLKNQVI
-302 GQETA
+302 GQDTA

-332 FMGPTGVSK
+332 FMGPTGVGK
-341 TETAKQLAGNLF
+341 TETAKQLALNLF
-353 GNNQNFIRFDMSEF
+353 GNAQNFIRFDMSEF

-375 RFKDQLTTQ
+375 RFKDQLTTR
-384 VRHTPYAIL
+384 VRHTPYAVL

-432 IIMTTNSGAKA
+432 VVMTTNSGATA

-449 KSESVKEDKKRQA
+449 KSDAVKEDKKRQA

-480 FIARIGAIV
+480 FIARIGAII
-489 VFDVLKMTD
+489 VFDVLKMAD
-498 MVKIVALKLT
+498 MVRIVELKLS

-513 AQASGFNILFTT
+513 AQESGFNIVFDTQ
-525 ENVAKY
+525 EVARY
-531 IPSFEL
+531 IPSFDL
-537 GFEYLNDQQEISSPI
+537 GFEYLNGTQEVSSPI

-579 DPVAA
+579 DPVSA
-584 AIIKQRQGVTQD
+584 AIIQKRQGLGQE

-621 VSTVKE
+621 VSTARE
-627 ASSNET
+627 AADNEA

>member
-1 MNAIIQHN
+1 MIELKQNN
-9 SLTPYLDRYTT
+9 TTPYLDRYTT
-20 DISAKVMTD
+20 DISAKVMSD
-29 PDKYQAYQREGI
+29 PEKYHAYERESI
-41 TRRMMVSLMKQIQN
+41 TRRIMVSLMKQIQN
-55 APLLVGLPGVG
+55 APLIVGLPGVG

-72 DLARQLLN
+72 DLARQLLS
-80 TNVAALKGKHLIQI
+80 TSVFSLKGKHLVQI
-94 SLANLMKSSDSESFA
+94 SLANLMKSSDGESFA

-114 IINELIA
+114 IIDELIA
-121 NKETVIAFID
+121 NKDTVIAFID

-137 GTGAETA
+137 GTGAETS

-194 ELSYEQTK
+194 ELSFEQTK
-202 NVLAKVAL
+202 RVLSKVAL
-210 QLNAGIVVPESVQDK
+210 QLNNGIEVTETVQDR
-225 IMALAQRYM
+225 IMALSQRYI

-248 GALSVAKLAN
+248 GALSVARLAN
-258 KTVLDG
+258 KFSLED

-279 YVINQTIDERLLNLL
+279 YVINQTSDERLLNLL
-294 PQLKSQVI
+294 PRLKSQVI
-302 GQETA
+302 GQDTA

-332 FMGPTGVSK
+332 FMGPTGVGK
-341 TETAKQLAGNLF
+341 TETAKQLALNLF
-353 GNNQNFIRFDMSEF
+353 GNAQNFIRFDMSEF

-375 RFKDQLTTQ
+375 RFKDQLTTR
-384 VRHTPYAIL
+384 VRHTPYAVL

-432 IIMTTNSGAKA
+432 VVMTTNSGATA

-449 KSESVKEDKKRQA
+449 KSDAVKEDKKRQA

-480 FIARIGAIV
+480 FIARVGAII
-489 VFDVLKMTD
+489 VFDVLKMAD
-498 MVKIVALKLT
+498 MVRIVELKLS

-513 AQASGFNILFTT
+513 AQGSGFNIVFDTQ
-525 ENVAKY
+525 EVARY
-531 IPSFEL
+531 IPSFDL
-537 GFEYLNDQQEISSPI
+537 GFEYLNGTQEVSSPI

-579 DPVAA
+579 DPVSA
-584 AIIKQRQGVTQD
+584 AIIQKRQGLGQD

-621 VSTVKE
+621 VSTARE
-627 ASSNET
+627 AVDNEA

>member
-1 MNAIIQHN
+1 MIELKHN
-9 SLTPYLDRYTT
+9 NSTPYLDRYTT
-20 DISAKVMTD
+20 DISAKVMSD
-29 PDKYQAYQREGI
+29 PEKYHAYERESI
-41 TRRMMVSLMKQIQN
+41 TRRIMVSLMKQIQN

-72 DLARQLLN
+72 DLARQLID
-80 TNVAALKGKHLIQI
+80 TKVASLQGKHLIQI
-94 SLANLMKSSDSESFA
+94 SLANLMKSSDGESFA

-114 IINELIA
+114 IIDELIA
-121 NKETVIAFID
+121 NKDTVIAFID

-137 GTGAETA
+137 GTGAETS

-154 KPALSR
+154 KPALGR

-194 ELSYEQTK
+194 ELSFEQTK
-202 NVLAKVAL
+202 RVLSKVAL
-210 QLNAGIVVPESVQDK
+210 QLNNGIEVTETVQDR
-225 IMALAQRYM
+225 IMALSQRYI

-248 GALSVAKLAN
+248 GALSVARLAN
-258 KTVLDG
+258 KSNLED

-279 YVINQTIDERLLNLL
+279 YVINQATDERLLNLL
-294 PQLKSQVI
+294 PRLKSQVI
-302 GQETA
+302 GQDTA

-332 FMGPTGVSK
+332 FMGPTGVGK
-341 TETAKQLAGNLF
+341 TETAKQLALNLF
-353 GNNQNFIRFDMSEF
+353 GNAQNFIRFDMSEF

-375 RFKDQLTTQ
+375 RFKYQLTTR
-384 VRHTPYAIL
+384 VRHTPYAVL

-432 IIMTTNSGAKA
+432 IVMTTNSGATA

-449 KSESVKEDKKRQA
+449 KSDAVKEDKKRQA

-480 FIARIGAIV
+480 FIARIGAII
-489 VFDVLKMTD
+489 VFEVLKMAD
-498 MVKIVALKLT
+498 MVRIVELKLS

-513 AQASGFNILFTT
+513 AQTSGFNIVFDTQ
-525 ENVAKY
+525 EVARY
-531 IPSFEL
+531 IPSFDL
-537 GFEYLNDQQEISSPI
+537 GFEYLNGTQEVSSPI
-552 ANYIADVGYKPSR
+552 ATYIADVGYKPSR

-579 DPVAA
+579 DPVSA
-584 AIIKQRQGVTQD
+584 AIIQKRQGLGQD

-627 ASSNET
+627 AANNEA

>member
-1 MNAIIQHN
+1 MIELKQNN
-9 SLTPYLDRYTT
+9 TTPYLDRYTT
-20 DISAKVMTD
+20 DISAKVMSD
-29 PDKYQAYQREGI
+29 PEKYHAYERESI
-41 TRRMMVSLMKQIQN
+41 TRRIMVSLMKQIQN

-72 DLARQLLN
+72 DLARQLLS
-80 TNVAALKGKHLIQI
+80 TSVSSLKGKHLVQI
-94 SLANLMKSSDSESFA
+94 SLANLMKSSDGESFA

-114 IINELIA
+114 IIDELIA
-121 NKETVIAFID
+121 NKDTVIAFID

-137 GTGAETA
+137 GTGAETL

-194 ELSYEQTK
+194 ELSFDQTK
-202 NVLAKVAL
+202 RVLSKVAL
-210 QLNAGIVVPESVQDK
+210 QLNNSIEVPETVQDR
-225 IMALAQRYM
+225 IMALSQRYI

-248 GALSVAKLAN
+248 GALSVAR
-258 KTVLDG
+258 LDNHP
-264 TDVATIIHDDYHVPE
+264 TLSNQDVATIIHDDYHVPK
-279 YVINQTIDERLLNLL
+279 YVVNQTTDERLLNLL
-294 PQLKSQVI
+294 PRLKSQVI
-302 GQETA
+302 GQDTA

-332 FMGPTGVSK
+332 FMGPTGVGK
-341 TETAKQLAGNLF
+341 TETAKQLALNLF
-353 GNNQNFIRFDMSEF
+353 GNAQNFIRFDMSEF

-375 RFKDQLTTQ
+375 RFKDQLTTR
-384 VRHTPYAIL
+384 VRHTPYAVL

-426 NFKDLI
+426 NFKDLSI
-432 IIMTTNSGAKA
+432 VMTTNSGATA

-449 KSESVKEDKKRQA
+449 KSDAVKEDKKRQA

-480 FIARIGAIV
+480 FIARIGAII
-489 VFDVLKMTD
+489 VFDVLKMAD
-498 MVKIVALKLT
+498 MVRIVELKLS

-513 AQASGFNILFTT
+513 AQGSGFNIVFDTQ
-525 ENVAKY
+525 EVARY
-531 IPSFEL
+531 IPSFDL
-537 GFEYLNDQQEISSPI
+537 GFEYLNGTQEVSSPI

-579 DPVAA
+579 DPVSA
-584 AIIKQRQGVTQD
+584 AIIQKRQGLGQD

-621 VSTVKE
+621 VSTARE
-627 ASSNET
+627 AADNEA

>member
-1 MNAIIQHN
+1 MIELKQNN
-9 SLTPYLDRYTT
+9 TTPYLDLYTT
-20 DISAKVMTD
+20 DISAKVMSD
-29 PDKYQAYQREGI
+29 PEKYHAYERESI
-41 TRRMMVSLMKQIQN
+41 TRRIMVSLMKQIQN

-72 DLARQLLN
+72 DLARQLLS
-80 TNVAALKGKHLIQI
+80 TSVSSLKGKHLVQI
-94 SLANLMKSSDSESFA
+94 SLANLMKSSDGESFA

-114 IINELIA
+114 IIDELIA
-121 NKETVIAFID
+121 NKDTVIAFID

-137 GTGAETA
+137 GTGAETS

-194 ELSYEQTK
+194 ELSFDQTK
-202 NVLAKVAL
+202 RVLSKVAL
-210 QLNAGIVVPESVQDK
+210 QLNNSIEVPETVQDR
-225 IMALAQRYM
+225 IMALSQRYI

-248 GALSVAKLAN
+248 GALSVAR
-258 KTVLDG
+258 LDNHP
-264 TDVATIIHDDYHVPE
+264 TLSNQDVATIINDDYHVPK
-279 YVINQTIDERLLNLL
+279 YVVNQTTDERLLNLL
-294 PQLKSQVI
+294 PRLKSQVI
-302 GQETA
+302 GQDTA

-332 FMGPTGVSK
+332 FMGPTGVGK
-341 TETAKQLAGNLF
+341 TETAKQLALNLF
-353 GNNQNFIRFDMSEF
+353 GNAQNFIRFDMSEF

-375 RFKDQLTTQ
+375 RFKDQLTTR
-384 VRHTPYAIL
+384 VRHTPYAVL

-432 IIMTTNSGAKA
+432 VVMTTNSGATA

-449 KSESVKEDKKRQA
+449 KSDAVKEDKKRQA

-480 FIARIGAIV
+480 FIARIGAII
-489 VFDVLKMTD
+489 VFDVLKMAD
-498 MVKIVALKLT
+498 MVRIVELKLS

-513 AQASGFNILFTT
+513 AQGSGFNIVFDTQ
-525 ENVAKY
+525 EVARY
-531 IPSFEL
+531 IPSFDL
-537 GFEYLNDQQEISSPI
+537 GFEYLNGTQEVSSPI

-579 DPVAA
+579 DPVSA
-584 AIIKQRQGVTQD
+584 AIIQKRQGLGQD

-621 VSTVKE
+621 VSTARE
-627 ASSNET
+627 AADNEA

>member
-1 MNAIIQHN
+1 MTELKHN
-9 SLTPYLDRYTT
+9 NSTPYLDRYTT
-20 DISAKVMTD
+20 DISAKVMSET
-29 PDKYQAYQREGI
+29 DKYHAYERESI
-41 TRRMMVSLMKQIQN
+41 TRRIMVSLMKQIQN

-72 DLARQLLN
+72 DLARQLID
-80 TNVAALKGKHLIQI
+80 TKVASLQGKHLIQI
-94 SLANLMKSSDSESFA
+94 SLANLMKSSDGESFA

-114 IINELIA
+114 IIDELIV
-121 NKETVIAFID
+121 NKDTVIAFID

-137 GTGAETA
+137 GTGAETS

-194 ELSYEQTK
+194 ELSFDQTK
-202 NVLAKVAL
+202 RVLSKVAL
-210 QLNAGIVVPESVQDK
+210 QLNNGIEVPETVQDR
-225 IMALAQRYM
+225 IMALSQRYI

-248 GALSVAKLAN
+248 GALSVARLAN
-258 KTVLDG
+258 KSRVED

-279 YVINQTIDERLLNLL
+279 YVINQTTDERLLNLL
-294 PQLKSQVI
+294 PRLKSQVI
-302 GQETA
+302 GQDTA

-321 LADTSKPESFL
+321 LADASKPESFL
-332 FMGPTGVSK
+332 FMGPTGVGK
-341 TETAKQLAGNLF
+341 TETAKQLALNLF
-353 GNNQNFIRFDMSEF
+353 GNAQNFIRFDMSEF

-375 RFKDQLTTQ
+375 RFKDQLTTR
-384 VRHTPYAIL
+384 VRHTPYAVL

-432 IIMTTNSGAKA
+432 IVMTTNSGATA

-449 KSESVKEDKKRQA
+449 KSDSVKEDKKRQA

-480 FIARIGAIV
+480 FIARIGAII
-489 VFDVLKMTD
+489 VFDVLKMAD
-498 MVKIVALKLT
+498 MVRIVELKLS

-513 AQASGFNILFTT
+513 AQESGFNIVFGTQ
-525 ENVAKY
+525 EVARY
-531 IPSFEL
+531 IPSFDL
-537 GFEYLNDQQEISSPI
+537 GFEYLNDKQEVSSPI

-579 DPVAA
+579 DPVSS
-584 AIIKQRQGVTQD
+584 AIIQKRQGLGQD

-627 ASSNET
+627 ATDNEA

>member
-1 MNAIIQHN
+1 MIELKQNN
-9 SLTPYLDRYTT
+9 TTPYLDRYTT
-20 DISAKVMTD
+20 DISAKVMSD
-29 PDKYQAYQREGI
+29 PEKYHAYERESI
-41 TRRMMVSLMKQIQN
+41 TRRIMVSLMKQIQN

-72 DLARQLLN
+72 DLARQLLS
-80 TNVAALKGKHLIQI
+80 TSVSSLKGKHLVQI
-94 SLANLMKSSDSESFA
+94 SLANLMKSSDGESFA

-114 IINELIA
+114 IIDELIA
-121 NKETVIAFID
+121 NKDTVIAFID

-137 GTGAETA
+137 GTGAETS

-194 ELSYEQTK
+194 ELSFEQTK
-202 NVLAKVAL
+202 RVLSKVAL
-210 QLNAGIVVPESVQDK
+210 QLNNGIEVTETVQDR
-225 IMALAQRYM
+225 IMALSQRYI

-248 GALSVAKLAN
+248 GALSVARLAN
-258 KTVLDG
+258 KSSLED

-279 YVINQTIDERLLNLL
+279 YVINQTSDERLLNLL
-294 PQLKSQVI
+294 PRLKSQVI
-302 GQETA
+302 GQDTA

-332 FMGPTGVSK
+332 FMGPTGVGK
-341 TETAKQLAGNLF
+341 TETAKQLALNLF
-353 GNNQNFIRFDMSEF
+353 GNAQNFIRFDMSEF

-375 RFKDQLTTQ
+375 RFKDQLTTR
-384 VRHTPYAIL
+384 VRHTPYAVL

-432 IIMTTNSGAKA
+432 VVMTTNSGATA

-449 KSESVKEDKKRQA
+449 KSDAVKEDKKRQA

-480 FIARIGAIV
+480 FIARIGAII
-489 VFDVLKMTD
+489 VFDVLKMAD
-498 MVKIVALKLT
+498 MVRIVELKLS

-513 AQASGFNILFTT
+513 AQGSGFNIVFDTQ
-525 ENVAKY
+525 EVARY
-531 IPSFEL
+531 IPSFDL
-537 GFEYLNDQQEISSPI
+537 GFEYLNGTQEVSSPI

-579 DPVAA
+579 DPVSA
-584 AIIKQRQGVTQD
+584 AIIQKRQGLGQD

-621 VSTVKE
+621 VSTARDAADNE
-627 ASSNET
+627 A

>member
-1 MNAIIQHN
+1 MIELKHN
-9 SLTPYLDRYTT
+9 NPTPYLDRYTT

-29 PDKYQAYQREGI
+29 PEKYHAYERESI
-41 TRRMMVSLMKQIQN
+41 TRRIMVSLMKQIQN

-72 DLARQLLN
+72 DLARQLLSAS
-80 TNVAALKGKHLIQI
+80 VSSLKGKHLVQI
-94 SLANLMKSSDSESFA
+94 SLANLMKSSDGESFA

-114 IINELIA
+114 IIDELIA
-121 NKETVIAFID
+121 NKDTVIAFID

-137 GTGAETA
+137 GTGAETS

-194 ELSYEQTK
+194 ELSFDQTK
-202 NVLAKVAL
+202 RVLSKVAL
-210 QLNAGIVVPESVQDK
+210 QLNKGIEVPETVQDR
-225 IMALAQRYM
+225 IMALSQHYI

-248 GALSVAKLAN
+248 GALSVARLAN
-258 KTVLDG
+258 KSRVED

-279 YVINQTIDERLLNLL
+279 YVINQTTDERLLNLL

-302 GQETA
+302 GQDTA

-332 FMGPTGVSK
+332 FMGPTGVGK
-341 TETAKQLAGNLF
+341 TETAKQLALNLF
-353 GNNQNFIRFDMSEF
+353 GNAQNFIRFDMSEF

-375 RFKDQLTTQ
+375 RFKDQLTTR
-384 VRHTPYAIL
+384 VRHTPYAVL

-432 IIMTTNSGAKA
+432 IVMTTNSGATA

-449 KSESVKEDKKRQA
+449 KSDAVKEDKKRQA

-480 FIARIGAIV
+480 FIARIGAII
-489 VFDVLKMTD
+489 VFDVLKMAD
-498 MVKIVALKLT
+498 MVRIVELKLS

-513 AQASGFNILFTT
+513 AQTSGFNIVFDTQ
-525 ENVAKY
+525 EVARY
-531 IPSFEL
+531 IPSFDL
-537 GFEYLNDQQEISSPI
+537 GFEYLNGTQEVSSPI

-579 DPVAA
+579 DPVSA
-584 AIIKQRQGVTQD
+584 AIIQKRQGLGQD

-609 SLTSPYGEWQVV
+609 SLASPYGEWQVV
-621 VSTVKE
+621 VSTAKE
-627 ASSNET
+627 ATDNEA

>member
-1 MNAIIQHN
+1 MIELKQNN
-9 SLTPYLDRYTT
+9 TTPYLDRYTT
-20 DISAKVMTD
+20 DISAKVMSD
-29 PDKYQAYQREGI
+29 PEKYHAYERESI
-41 TRRMMVSLMKQIQN
+41 TRRIMVSLMKQIQN

-72 DLARQLLN
+72 DLARQLLS
-80 TNVAALKGKHLIQI
+80 TSVSSLKGKHLVQI
-94 SLANLMKSSDSESFA
+94 SLANLMKSSDGESFA

-114 IINELIA
+114 IIDELIA
-121 NKETVIAFID
+121 NKDTVIAFID

-137 GTGAETA
+137 GTGAETL

-194 ELSYEQTK
+194 ELSFDQTK
-202 NVLAKVAL
+202 RVLSKVAL
-210 QLNAGIVVPESVQDK
+210 QLNNSIEVPETVQDR
-225 IMALAQRYM
+225 IMALSQRYI

-248 GALSVAKLAN
+248 GALSVAR
-258 KTVLDG
+258 LDNHP
-264 TDVATIIHDDYHVPE
+264 TLSNQDVATIIHDDYHVPK
-279 YVINQTIDERLLNLL
+279 YVVNQTTDERLLNLL
-294 PQLKSQVI
+294 PRLKSQVI
-302 GQETA
+302 GQDTA

-332 FMGPTGVSK
+332 FMGPTGVGK
-341 TETAKQLAGNLF
+341 TETAKQLALNLF
-353 GNNQNFIRFDMSEF
+353 GNAQNFIRFDMSEF

-375 RFKDQLTTQ
+375 RFKDQLTTR
-384 VRHTPYAIL
+384 VRHTPYAVL

-432 IIMTTNSGAKA
+432 VVMTTNSGATA

-449 KSESVKEDKKRQA
+449 KSDAVKEDKKRQA

-480 FIARIGAIV
+480 FIARIGAII
-489 VFDVLKMTD
+489 VFDVLKMAD
-498 MVKIVALKLT
+498 MVRIVELKLS

-513 AQASGFNILFTT
+513 AQGSGFNIVFDTQ
-525 ENVAKY
+525 EVARY
-531 IPSFEL
+531 IPSFDL
-537 GFEYLNDQQEISSPI
+537 GFEYLNGTQEVSSPI

-579 DPVAA
+579 DPVSV
-584 AIIKQRQGVTQD
+584 AIIQKRQGLGQD

-621 VSTVKE
+621 VSTARE
-627 ASSNET
+627 AADNEA

>member
-1 MNAIIQHN
+1 MIELKQNN
-9 SLTPYLDRYTT
+9 TTPYLDRYTT
-20 DISAKVMTD
+20 DISAKVMSD
-29 PDKYQAYQREGI
+29 PEKYHAYERESI
-41 TRRMMVSLMKQIQN
+41 TRRIMVSLMKQIQN

-72 DLARQLLN
+72 DLARQLLS
-80 TNVAALKGKHLIQI
+80 TSVSSLKGKHLVQI
-94 SLANLMKSSDSESFA
+94 SLANLMKSSDGESFA

-114 IINELIA
+114 IIDELIA
-121 NKETVIAFID
+121 NKDTVIAFID

-137 GTGAETA
+137 GTGAETS

-194 ELSYEQTK
+194 ELSFEQTK
-202 NVLAKVAL
+202 RVLSKVAL
-210 QLNAGIVVPESVQDK
+210 QLNNGIEVTETVQDR
-225 IMALAQRYM
+225 IMALSQRYI

-248 GALSVAKLAN
+248 GALSVARLAN
-258 KTVLDG
+258 KSSLED

-279 YVINQTIDERLLNLL
+279 YVIHQTSDERLLNLL
-294 PQLKSQVI
+294 PRLKSQVI
-302 GQETA
+302 GQDTA

-332 FMGPTGVSK
+332 FMGPTGVGK
-341 TETAKQLAGNLF
+341 TETAKQLALNLF
-353 GNNQNFIRFDMSEF
+353 GNAQNFIRFDMSEF

-375 RFKDQLTTQ
+375 RFKDQLTTR
-384 VRHTPYAIL
+384 VRHTPYAVL

-432 IIMTTNSGAKA
+432 VVMTTNSGATA

-449 KSESVKEDKKRQA
+449 KSDAVKEDKKRQA

-480 FIARIGAIV
+480 FIARIGAII
-489 VFDVLKMTD
+489 VFDVLKMAD
-498 MVKIVALKLT
+498 MVRIVELKLS

-513 AQASGFNILFTT
+513 AQTSGFNIVFDTQ
-525 ENVAKY
+525 EVARY
-531 IPSFEL
+531 IPSFDL
-537 GFEYLNDQQEISSPI
+537 GFEYLNGTQEVSSPI

-579 DPVAA
+579 DPVSA
-584 AIIKQRQGVTQD
+584 AIIQKRQGLGQD

-627 ASSNET
+627 ATDNEA

>member
-1 MNAIIQHN
+1 MIELKHN
-9 SLTPYLDRYTT
+9 DSTPYLDRYTT
-20 DISAKVMTD
+20 DISAKVMSG
-29 PDKYQAYQREGI
+29 PDKYRAYERESI
-41 TRRMMVSLMKQIQN
+41 TRRIMVSLMKQIQN

-72 DLARQLLN
+72 DLARQLLS
-80 TNVAALKGKHLIQI
+80 TSVPSLKGKHLVQI
-94 SLANLMKSSDSESFA
+94 SLANLMKSSDGESFA

-114 IINELIA
+114 IIDELIA
-121 NKETVIAFID
+121 NKDTVIAFID

-137 GTGAETA
+137 GTGAETS

-194 ELSYEQTK
+194 ELSFEQTK
-202 NVLAKVAL
+202 RVLSKVAL
-210 QLNAGIVVPESVQDK
+210 QLNNGIEVPETVQDR
-225 IMALAQRYM
+225 IMALSQRYI

-248 GALSVAKLAN
+248 GALSVARLDNRPTLSN
-258 KTVLDG
+258 KDI
-264 TDVATIIHDDYHVPE
+264 ATIIHDDYHVPE
-279 YVINQTIDERLLNLL
+279 YVINQTTDERLLNLL
-294 PQLKSQVI
+294 PRLKSQVI
-302 GQETA
+302 GQDTA

-332 FMGPTGVSK
+332 FMGPTGVGK
-341 TETAKQLAGNLF
+341 TETAKQLALNLF
-353 GNNQNFIRFDMSEF
+353 GNQQNFIRFDMSEF

-375 RFKDQLTTQ
+375 RFKNQLTTR
-384 VRHTPYAIL
+384 VRHTPYAVL

-432 IIMTTNSGAKA
+432 IVMTTNSGATA

-449 KSESVKEDKKRQA
+449 KSDAVKEDKKRQA

-480 FIARIGAIV
+480 FIARIGAII
-489 VFDVLKMTD
+489 VFDVLKMAD
-498 MVKIVALKLT
+498 MVRIVELKLS
-508 RLNQK
+508 RLNQQ
-513 AQASGFNILFTT
+513 AQESGFNIVFDTQ
-525 ENVAKY
+525 EVARY
-531 IPSFEL
+531 IPSFDL
-537 GFEYLNDQQEISSPI
+537 GFEYLNGTQEVSSPI

-579 DPVAA
+579 DPVSA
-584 AIIKQRQGVTQD
+584 AIIQKRQGLGQD

-627 ASSNET
+627 ATDNEA

>member
-1 MNAIIQHN
+1 MIDLKHN
-9 SLTPYLDRYTT
+9 NSTPYLGRYTT
-20 DISAKVMTD
+20 DISAKVMSE
-29 PDKYQAYQREGI
+29 PDKYHAYERESI
-41 TRRMMVSLMKQIQN
+41 TRRIMVSLMKQIQN

-72 DLARQLLN
+72 DLARQLLS
-80 TNVAALKGKHLIQI
+80 TSVSSLKGKHLVQI
-94 SLANLMKSSDSESFA
+94 SLANLMKSSDGESFA

-114 IINELIA
+114 IIDELIV
-121 NKETVIAFID
+121 NKDTVIAFID

-137 GTGAETA
+137 GTGAETS

-194 ELSYEQTK
+194 ELSFEQTK
-202 NVLAKVAL
+202 RVLSKVAL
-210 QLNAGIVVPESVQDK
+210 QLNNGIEVTETVQDR
-225 IMALAQRYM
+225 IMALSQRYI

-248 GALSVAKLAN
+248 GALSVARLAN
-258 KTVLDG
+258 KSSLED

-279 YVINQTIDERLLNLL
+279 YVINQTSDERLLNLL
-294 PQLKSQVI
+294 PRLKSQVI
-302 GQETA
+302 GQDTA

-332 FMGPTGVSK
+332 FMGPTGVGK
-341 TETAKQLAGNLF
+341 TETAKQLALNLF
-353 GNNQNFIRFDMSEF
+353 GNAQNFIRFDMSEF

-375 RFKDQLTTQ
+375 RFKDQLTTR
-384 VRHTPYAIL
+384 VRHTPYAVL

-432 IIMTTNSGAKA
+432 VVMTTNSGATA

-449 KSESVKEDKKRQA
+449 KSDAVKEDKKRQA

-480 FIARIGAIV
+480 FIARIGAII
-489 VFDVLKMTD
+489 VFDVLKMAD
-498 MVKIVALKLT
+498 MVRIVELKLS

-513 AQASGFNILFTT
+513 AQGSGFNIVFDTQ
-525 ENVAKY
+525 EVARY
-531 IPSFEL
+531 IPSFDL
-537 GFEYLNDQQEISSPI
+537 GFEYLNGTQEVSSPI

-579 DPVAA
+579 DPVSA
-584 AIIKQRQGVTQD
+584 AIIQKRQGLGQD

-621 VSTVKE
+621 VSTARE
-627 ASSNET
+627 AADNEA

>member
-1 MNAIIQHN
+1 MIELKQNN
-9 SLTPYLDRYTT
+9 TTPYLDRYTT
-20 DISAKVMTD
+20 DISAKVMSD
-29 PDKYQAYQREGI
+29 PDKYHAYERESI
-41 TRRMMVSLMKQIQN
+41 TRRIMVSLMKQIQN

-72 DLARQLLN
+72 DLARQLIDTKVDSLQ
-80 TNVAALKGKHLIQI
+80 GKHLIQI
-94 SLANLMKSSDSESFA
+94 SLANLMKSSDGESFA

-114 IINELIA
+114 IIDELIA
-121 NKETVIAFID
+121 NKDTVIAFID

-137 GTGAETA
+137 GTGAETS

-194 ELSYEQTK
+194 ELSFDQTK
-202 NVLAKVAL
+202 RILSKVAL
-210 QLNAGIVVPESVQDK
+210 QLNNSIEVTETVQDR
-225 IMALAQRYM
+225 IMALSQRYI

-248 GALSVAKLAN
+248 GALSVARLAN
-258 KTVLDG
+258 KSSLED

-279 YVINQTIDERLLNLL
+279 YVINQTTDERLLNLL
-294 PQLKSQVI
+294 PRLNSQVI
-302 GQETA
+302 GQDTA

-332 FMGPTGVSK
+332 FMGPTGVGK
-341 TETAKQLAGNLF
+341 TETAKQLALNLF
-353 GNNQNFIRFDMSEF
+353 GNAQNFIRFDMSEF

-375 RFKDQLTTQ
+375 RFKDQLTTR
-384 VRHTPYAIL
+384 VRHTPYAVL

-432 IIMTTNSGAKA
+432 IVMTTNSGATA

-449 KSESVKEDKKRQA
+449 KSDAVKEDKKRQA

-480 FIARIGAIV
+480 FIARIGAII
-489 VFDVLKMTD
+489 VFDVLKMAD
-498 MVKIVALKLT
+498 MVRIVELKLS

-513 AQASGFNILFTT
+513 AQESGFNIVFGTQ
-525 ENVAKY
+525 EVARY
-531 IPSFEL
+531 IPSFDL
-537 GFEYLNDQQEISSPI
+537 GFEYLNDKQEVSSPI

-579 DPVAA
+579 DPVSA
-584 AIIKQRQGVTQD
+584 AIIQKRQGLGQD

-627 ASSNET
+627 ATDNEA

>member
-1 MNAIIQHN
+1 MIELKHN
-9 SLTPYLDRYTT
+9 NSTPYLDRYTT
-20 DISAKVMTD
+20 DISAKVMSD
-29 PDKYQAYQREGI
+29 PEKYHAYERESI
-41 TRRMMVSLMKQIQN
+41 TRRIMVSLMKQIQN
-55 APLLVGLPGVG
+55 APLLIGLPGVG

-72 DLARQLLN
+72 DLARQLLS
-80 TNVAALKGKHLIQI
+80 TSVSSLKGKHLVQI
-94 SLANLMKSSDSESFA
+94 SLANLMKSSDGESFA

-114 IINELIA
+114 IIDELIA
-121 NKETVIAFID
+121 NKDTVIAFID

-137 GTGAETA
+137 GTGAETS

-194 ELSYEQTK
+194 ELSFDQTK
-202 NVLAKVAL
+202 RVLSKVAL
-210 QLNAGIVVPESVQDK
+210 QLNNGIEVPETVQDR
-225 IMALAQRYM
+225 IMALSQRYI

-248 GALSVAKLAN
+248 GALSVAR
-258 KTVLDG
+258 LDNHP
-264 TDVATIIHDDYHVPE
+264 TLSNQDVATIIHDDYHVPE
-279 YVINQTIDERLLNLL
+279 YVINQTTDERLLNLL
-294 PQLKSQVI
+294 PRLKSQVV
-302 GQETA
+302 GQDTA

-332 FMGPTGVSK
+332 FMGPTGVGK
-341 TETAKQLAGNLF
+341 TETAKQLALNLF
-353 GNNQNFIRFDMSEF
+353 GNAQNFIRFDMSEF

-375 RFKDQLTTQ
+375 RFKDQLTTR
-384 VRHTPYAIL
+384 VRHTPYAVL

-432 IIMTTNSGAKA
+432 VVMTTNSGATA

-449 KSESVKEDKKRQA
+449 KSDAVKEDKKRQA

-480 FIARIGAIV
+480 FIARIGAII
-489 VFDVLKMTD
+489 VFDVLKMAD
-498 MVKIVALKLT
+498 MVRIVELKLS

-513 AQASGFNILFTT
+513 AQDSGFNIIFDTQ
-525 ENVAKY
+525 EVARY
-531 IPSFEL
+531 IPSFDL
-537 GFEYLNDQQEISSPI
+537 SFEYLNGTQEVSSPI

-579 DPVAA
+579 DPVSA
-584 AIIKQRQGVTQD
+584 AIIQKRQGLGQD
-596 FDTFIFRAIGNPP
+596 FDTFIFRAIGNPL

-621 VSTVKE
+621 VSTIKE
-627 ASSNET
+627 ASDNEA